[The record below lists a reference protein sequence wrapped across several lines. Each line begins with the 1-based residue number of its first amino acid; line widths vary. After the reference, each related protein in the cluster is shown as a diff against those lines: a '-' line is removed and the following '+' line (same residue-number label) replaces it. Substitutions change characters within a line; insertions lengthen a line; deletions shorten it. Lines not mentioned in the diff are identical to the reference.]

1 MYTWCYHRIY
11 FKTGTICLP
20 KFLSTAP
27 ALKNTSAY
35 TQELLFKDF
44 AVDSSCRLSRNCSHL
59 MYFLKLCM
67 PMVQKE
73 KQKQKDNQRLQT
85 HFRKFYLFSLLCVF
99 PLIRKNLWNQ
109 ALEDHSWDMLW
120 IHTCRCSHA
129 RHAVPPLFYKC
140 GGILACASL
149 HLFCFPC
156 NIFKTFFLVSVYVY
170 FSLHTLAVYEGFII
184 LTSLLT
190 GDCGGLQS
198 FHDKQHC

>member
-1 MYTWCYHRIY
+1 MYIWCYHRIY

-20 KFLSTAP
+20 KFLSIAP

-85 HFRKFYLFSLLCVF
+85 HFRKFCLFSLLFVF

-109 ALEDHSWDMLW
+109 AFEDHSRDILW

-129 RHAVPPLFYKC
+129 RHAVPTPFLQVWWRTC
-140 GGILACASL
+140 M
-149 HLFCFPC
+149 CFFAPV
-156 NIFKTFFLVSVYVY
+156 L
-170 FSLHTLAVYEGFII
+170 FSL
-184 LTSLLT
+184 
-190 GDCGGLQS
+190 
-198 FHDKQHC
+198 